1 MTKQVLIV
9 GGRGRIGSSVAADLL
24 TYTDAE
30 VTITGRTA
38 DTGHVSDKLGE
49 RVRFL
54 ELDLSD
60 AERLRSAV
68 ADKDLVIHCA
78 GPFRYRDAITLK
90 TCISEGVNYLDVSDD
105 RSFTKNALS
114 LCEAA
119 QQAGTTAVIN
129 SGVFPGISNSM
140 VRQGVEQLDEPEV
153 IHLSYVV
160 SGSGGAG
167 VTVMRTTFLG
177 LQNPF
182 QVWVDGRWQEI
193 KPYTG
198 REMTEFPGY
207 GRSGV
212 YWFDM
217 PEAFTL
223 CKAFPVKTVITKFGS
238 VPDYYNRLTWMAAHL
253 FPRQLMRQPWMIEFL
268 SKTSYT
274 MTSVTDRWSGIG
286 VAMRAEVRGKRNGQP
301 TQYVSTFAH
310 ENTAYASGC
319 GTGSIAQ
326 VLLSGAL
333 QKPGVWTVEEALP
346 THLFEQ
352 GMTERKLTIE
362 QQFELPVAVKQTL

>member
-24 TYTDAE
+24 THTDAA

-38 DTGHVSDKLGE
+38 DTDHVSDRLGE
-49 RVRFL
+49 RVQFL

-60 AERLRSAV
+60 ADRLRSVV
-68 ADKDLVIHCA
+68 AGKDLVIHCA

-90 TCISEGVNYLDVSDD
+90 TCIAEGVNYLDVSDD
-105 RSFTKNALS
+105 RSFTQRALS
-114 LCEAA
+114 LCESA
-119 QQAGTTAVIN
+119 QQAGVTAVIN

-140 VRQGVEQLDEPEV
+140 VRQGVEQLDEAET

-177 LQNPF
+177 LQKPF

-198 REMTEFPGY
+198 REMISFPGY

-217 PEAFTL
+217 PEAYTL
-223 CKAFPVKTVITKFGS
+223 QKAFPVKTVITKFGS
-238 VPDYYNRLTWMAAHL
+238 VPDFYNHLTWMAAHL
-253 FPRQLMRQPWMIEFL
+253 FPRPLMQQRWMIEFL

-274 MTSVTDRWSGIG
+274 MTNVTDRFSGIG
-286 VAMRAEVRGKRNGQP
+286 VAMRAEVRGKRNGEP
-301 TQYVSTFAH
+301 TQYASTFAH
-310 ENTAYASGC
+310 ENTAFASGC

-326 VLLSGAL
+326 VLLSGEL

-346 THLFEQ
+346 TALFER
-352 GMTERKLTIE
+352 GMAERGLAIE
-362 QQFELPVAVKQTL
+362 QQFELPVAV